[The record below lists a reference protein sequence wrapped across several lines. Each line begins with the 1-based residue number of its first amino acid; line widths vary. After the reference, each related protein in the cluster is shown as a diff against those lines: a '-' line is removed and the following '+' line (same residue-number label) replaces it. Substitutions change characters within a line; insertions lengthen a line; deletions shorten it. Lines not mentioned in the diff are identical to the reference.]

1 MEPLLISG
9 IVLADPWGQLW
20 MFSCLL
26 NIILAGVIVFFERRE
41 PCTVWAW
48 LLVLFFLPVVGF
60 VLYLLFGQ
68 DMHKRYLFQMK
79 LKMDENQCGITH
91 WEAERQEQLQARLLQ
106 LPQALQAFRPL
117 AWYHFHVGGCVYTN
131 DNHVQILADGEEKFR
146 DLFETMRG
154 AKRYIHIQYYIF
166 KRDELFAEMLDIL
179 KEKAAQGVEVRLLY
193 DSLGSREIRRS
204 DWKRIRSCGIRT
216 GDFFPAHFG
225 RLQGRINYRNHRK
238 IVVVDGEVGYIGG
251 YNVGREYIS
260 KDKRFGYWRDT
271 HLKLSGSSVT
281 ALQMH
286 FSLDWN
292 YATGENLFL
301 RPEMFERGEWTQLGE
316 RTETGAGVGIQIIT
330 SGPDRDRNSRQIRDT
345 FLAMIYQARKSIDIQ
360 TPYFIP
366 DEPVLSALLFAVR
379 SGVRVRLM
387 IPCKPDHPFVY
398 WATHAY
404 MGELLMAG
412 AECFVYENGFL
423 HSKGMVVDAVV
434 ACYGTANM
442 DIRSFRLNF
451 EVNALLYDEGVAGE
465 LTELFERDI
474 VSCRRVTPEDYE
486 KREMRI
492 RFKEQLFRLLSPL
505 L

>member
-1 MEPLLISG
+1 MVSIS
-9 IVLADPWGQLW
+9 LAEPWGQFW
-20 MFSCLL
+20 VCTCLL
-26 NIILAGVIVFFERRE
+26 NLVFAGMIVFLERRE

-48 LLVLFFLPVVGF
+48 LLVLFFLPVAGF
-60 VLYLLFGQ
+60 MLYLLFGQ
-68 DMHKRYLFQMK
+68 DMHKRYMFQMK
-79 LKMDENQCGITH
+79 LKMDEARWGMTRG
-91 WEAERQEQLQARLLQ
+91 EVERQEKLQRQLLQ
-106 LPQALQAFRPL
+106 LPSNLQAYRTL
-117 AWYHFHVGGCVYTN
+117 AWYHFQVGGCVYTN
-131 DNHVQILADGEEKFR
+131 NNRVKILSDGEEKFR
-146 DLFETMRG
+146 DLFDTMRR

-166 KRDELFAEMLDIL
+166 KRDALFDAMLDIL
-179 KEKAAQGVEVRLLY
+179 EERARQGVEVRLLY
-193 DSLGSREIRRS
+193 DSLGSREIRAG
-204 DWKRIRSCGIRT
+204 DWKRIRNRGIAT

-238 IVVVDGEVGYIGG
+238 IVVVDGEIGYIGG

-260 KDKRFGYWRDT
+260 QDKRFGYWRDT
-271 HLKLSGSSVT
+271 HLKIQGSSVT

-301 RPEMFERGEWTQLGE
+301 REELFQYEVGEEKMSGISD
-316 RTETGAGVGIQIIT
+316 VGLQIIT
-330 SGPDRDRNSRQIRDT
+330 SGPDRDRDTRQIHDT
-345 FLAMIYQARKSIDIQ
+345 FLAMIYQARSCIDIQ

-366 DEPVLSALLFAVR
+366 DEPILTALRFALR
-379 SGVRVRLM
+379 CGVQVRLM

-404 MGELLMAG
+404 MGELLLAG
-412 AECFVYENGFL
+412 AQCYVYENGFL
-423 HSKGMVVDAVV
+423 HSKGMVVDAAI

-451 EVNALLYDEGVAGE
+451 EINAVLYDSKVAQT
-465 LTELFERDI
+465 LTELFEQDI
-474 VSCRRVTPEDYE
+474 LHCRQVTTEDYK
-486 KREMRI
+486 KRKMRI